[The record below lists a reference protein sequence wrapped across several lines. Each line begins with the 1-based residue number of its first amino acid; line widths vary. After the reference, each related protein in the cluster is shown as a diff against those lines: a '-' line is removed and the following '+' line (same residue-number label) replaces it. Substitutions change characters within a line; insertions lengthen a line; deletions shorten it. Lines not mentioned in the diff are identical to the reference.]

1 LNKMIFNHVTMK
13 KTQVHHKQ
21 EVASSSEPREVLVK
35 KNWVP
40 FIFVGALVVLF
51 LFLKFSKAGGPDL
64 NTMKTKVIPEVIKKV
79 INNPSTKYEITSVK
93 ETNGMIEFG
102 LKVAGQQYTSYISRD
117 GKLLF
122 TSGIKVDDLNN
133 PKAAAQAA
141 STTTQAKDIKK
152 VAKPDLTA
160 FIVSNCPYGLQ
171 MQRVFKK
178 AYEEIPDILSSLTVR
193 YIGSVEGGKLV
204 SMHDQAAGGTE
215 ATENLRQICIREEQK
230 EKYWPYVSCYMQ
242 EGNSEQCLGTANV
255 STSDLSACMT
265 DASRGVKYAQADFA
279 LATKYKVSG
288 SPTLLVNNSQTVS
301 EFDFGGRN
309 PNAIKEILCAS
320 GSNQPEYCKN
330 EISKNDVAVSLS
342 LTDEVA
348 AGSGTTT
355 SAAGCAPAK

>member
-1 LNKMIFNHVTMK
+1 MK
-13 KTQVHHKQ
+13 KTQVHHKKDL
-21 EVASSSEPREVLVK
+21 AFSSEPREVMGK

-40 FIFVGALVVLF
+40 FTLVGVLVVLF
-51 LFLKFSKAGGPDL
+51 LFLKFSRAGGPDL
-64 NTMKTKVIPEVIKKV
+64 NTMKTKTIPEVIKKV

-102 LKVAGQQYTSYISRD
+102 LKVGGQQYTSYISRD

-133 PKAAAQAA
+133 PKVAAQTA
-141 STTTQAKDIKK
+141 STTKAKDIKK
-152 VAKPDLTA
+152 VEKPNLTA
-160 FIVSNCPYGLQ
+160 FIVANCPYGLQ

-178 AYEEIPDILSSLTVR
+178 AYEEVPDILSSLTVR

-215 ATENLRQICIREEQK
+215 ATENLRQICIREEQN

-242 EGNSEQCLGTANV
+242 EGNSEQCLGTASVN
-255 STSDLSACMT
+255 TSDLDSCMS
-265 DASRGVKYAQADFA
+265 DATRGVKYAQADFD
-279 LATKYKVSG
+279 LANKYKVSG

-309 PNAIKEILCAS
+309 PNAIKDIVCAS
-320 GSNQPEYCKN
+320 GTTQSDFCKN

-342 LTDEVA
+342 KTDEVA